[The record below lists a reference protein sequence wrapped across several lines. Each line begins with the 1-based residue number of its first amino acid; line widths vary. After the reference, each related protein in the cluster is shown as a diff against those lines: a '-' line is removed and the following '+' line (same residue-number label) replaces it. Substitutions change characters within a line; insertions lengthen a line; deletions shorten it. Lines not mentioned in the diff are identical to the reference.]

1 MFHFLHLSSSA
12 CFMCVAASVHVD
24 ECSVLM
30 RMRHEEA
37 ETPPLQSTSSK
48 EPHEPAKRKLAF
60 TPTLD
65 SKSIANIGS
74 MAAL

>member
-1 MFHFLHLSSSA
+1 MQ
-12 CFMCVAASVHVD
+12 
-24 ECSVLM
+24 
-30 RMRHEEA
+30 MRHEEA
-37 ETPPLQSTSSK
+37 ETPPLKSTSSK

-60 TPTLD
+60 TPTPD